1 MHVLIQNELRQFLDD
16 LERLKKF
23 LENQITDKTK
33 KDEERRVRDKDRAA
47 QIKKEEEQMK
57 IE

>member
-1 MHVLIQNELRQFLDD
+1 MLIQNELRQFLDD